1 MKYDLDLTQNHATR
15 RFGDI
20 TVFITW
26 FGQRN
31 TPAIVLL
38 PTAMI
43 GREGAIPCVVPVTSA
58 WAWAEETGD
67 GRHCARAS
75 TQFAKL
81 LGLNAASV
89 NDVMRITS
97 IIRECMHD
105 LLTIPPKPVTD
116 RVVVADA
123 IRTDA
128 DGKQHHSE
136 IMSDAS

>member
-1 MKYDLDLTQNHATR
+1 MKYDLDLTQVHAQRT
-15 RFGDI
+15 FGDI
-20 TVFITW
+20 TVFFTW

-31 TPAIVLL
+31 KPVMVLM
-38 PTAMI
+38 PTARI
-43 GREGAIPCVVPVTSA
+43 GHERVIPCVVPVESA

-97 IIRECMHD
+97 IVRECMHD

-116 RVVVADA
+116 RIVVADA

-128 DGKQHHSE
+128 NGKQHHSE
-136 IMSDAS
+136 IMADAS